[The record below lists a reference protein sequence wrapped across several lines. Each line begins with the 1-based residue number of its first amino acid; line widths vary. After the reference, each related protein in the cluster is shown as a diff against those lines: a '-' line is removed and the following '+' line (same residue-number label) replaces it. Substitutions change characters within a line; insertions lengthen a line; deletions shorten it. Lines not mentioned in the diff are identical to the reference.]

1 MNQQEYISSL
11 KNALASMPYEQ
22 SKNAITEY
30 EQRFAEGLAA
40 GRSEEEIAKE
50 LDDPKKIVAKMK
62 TQATVNAFSEKK
74 TFANFGR
81 MFVSFIGLAFFN
93 LFMLIPASIY
103 MAFLMSAYAVAFA
116 FFVGGSALTASG
128 IAGVDAI
135 HFENSDNF
143 SFVQN
148 SPEHKPVSVKV
159 DVDKDGIR
167 TSDNP
172 ESHLV
177 NLFVNGESSS
187 ARAMQGIG
195 LSLAGI
201 LLFLLSLV
209 ISKYSMMAIKRYA
222 MFNWNIL
229 RNA

>member
-1 MNQQEYISSL
+1 MNQQEYIRNL
-11 KNALASMPYEQ
+11 KQTLAGMPYEQ
-22 SKNAITEY
+22 VQNIVSEY
-30 EQRFAEGLAA
+30 EQRFTEGLAA
-40 GRSEEEIAKE
+40 GRSEDEIAKE
-50 LDDPKKIVAKMK
+50 LDDPKKIAAKMK
-62 TQATVNAFSEKK
+62 TQATVNAFNEKK
-74 TFANFGR
+74 TVANFGR

-93 LFMLIPASIY
+93 FFMLIPASIY

-128 IAGVDAI
+128 IAGVDTI
-135 HFENSDNF
+135 NLQNSDNI
-143 SFVQN
+143 SFMN
-148 SPEHKPVSVKV
+148 SAPEHKPVSTKV
-159 DVDKDGIR
+159 NIDKNEFYV
-167 TSDNP
+167 SSEP

-177 NLFVNGESSS
+177 NLFVNAESSS
-187 ARAMQGIG
+187 TRAMQGIG

-209 ISKYSMMAIKRYA
+209 ISKYSIMAIKRYA